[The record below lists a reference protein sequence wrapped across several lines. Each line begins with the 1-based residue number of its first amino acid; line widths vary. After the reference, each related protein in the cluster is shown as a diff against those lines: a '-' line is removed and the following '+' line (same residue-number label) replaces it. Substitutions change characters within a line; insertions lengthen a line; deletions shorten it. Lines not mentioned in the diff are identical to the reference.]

1 MGLSDIIL
9 LVFLIAAALA
19 VGFYF
24 LNKWAYKRMNTQNEM
39 IEQYKTTQTA
49 YIIDKKRDKA
59 ANVNLPKAIQEKMP
73 KMSKFLK
80 LNFVKVKIG
89 PQILTLMADKNV
101 YKALPLKKS
110 IKIDIAGLYIVSMAG
125 YKTPEQ
131 MRAIEKEKK
140 EKAKQAKKEAKKKNK
155 K

>member
-1 MGLSDIIL
+1 MGLSDIVL
-9 LVFLIAAALA
+9 LVFLIVAILA
-19 VGFYF
+19 FGFYF

-59 ANVNLPKAIQEKMP
+59 ANVNLPKAVQEKMP
-73 KMSKFLK
+73 KASRLMKM
-80 LNFVKVKIG
+80 NFVKVKIG

-110 IKIDIAGLYIVSMAG
+110 VKIDVAGLYIVSMAG
-125 YKTPEQ
+125 LKTPEQ

-140 EKAKQAKKEAKKKNK
+140 AKAKQAKKEANKKK
-155 K
+155 